1 MEAGL
6 LLVTVFCMTILA
18 FIQTNQSF
26 IVVYPH
32 HEICFVCRVCGKP
45 LEESKH

>member
-26 IVVYPH
+26 IVVYAGAAFLYLGLFLNAIH
-32 HEICFVCRVCGKP
+32 
-45 LEESKH
+45 